1 MDDDDDDDDESEIDF
16 RHIAQTVIRNS
27 GLSDLP
33 LSHLAAR
40 LMAESARCL
49 KYKKSQQDELSS
61 TTYALAA
68 YLYSNERSD
77 DTSSGEERGVREALA
92 LAGLND
98 AALNSIAE
106 AFFLKLPEFPG
117 SPSDYPTEKELS
129 GVTFGPGTQ
138 TVLSQWRNSEPLHA
152 DVLLRMLLDNSGTG
166 VFRRAKLF
174 TDALDRTVSEE
185 TRTFSPTGQDDEGPA
200 AEPDG
205 PTAEPAAPA
214 PPGRH
219 VRIVREARVDELG
232 LNVLDYA
239 KALATILRVSE
250 GEFSFALFGKWGSG
264 KTTLLKLLKPL
275 LEDPAE
281 YRKNVS
287 VPGNEKYA
295 DLGYKVVVHNAWK
308 YRTPPEAWVYLY
320 KSLATAVAASAGPLE
335 RWALALRSTTGRR
348 GHGGLLLSLV
358 LLAVALTPMGA
369 KLQLTGLL
377 VTVLGVSTF
386 FYLAMI
392 WMGAA
397 KKVRQLFDRN
407 LRLVGPD
414 ENLGML
420 ALIGDDVRALL
431 KAWTKDP
438 VSSRATW
445 KYPTWPL
452 LGVAAVSLLWAIG
465 LYLGPVVKIPAWIS
479 EIVKRLPATQDTADL
494 VGVTHWT
501 IWAVWTICAF
511 GLMLLPAMVGA
522 RRPDKILLVVDD
534 LDRCEPSEMLVVI
547 ENVRLLLDDDEI
559 NARLQVLM
567 LVDESVLNHAIA
579 LRYETMINKRAS
591 SSDYEAEYAQS
602 AAATDIVAEQIEK
615 LFACHLRLSR
625 LSDDDVVQLVQKL
638 AGYENEQIRKKAGLA
653 MATARRA
660 NEEELNKAARAEERA
675 KQRYEKMSEQ
685 PPFDAHQE
693 TAAALLKAQAERKKL
708 QAIRERLPKEADPII
723 PRPSDA
729 PFEANDVRFSDDEIQ
744 ILSGFVPSYFRTLR
758 RRPSPRSIKALL
770 FKLQLARLLMQLRY
784 PDLPT
789 EELRLE
795 KLLQAFQREG
805 LGTSDDIGPHV
816 LIVRQVI

>member
-1 MDDDDDDDDESEIDF
+1 MDDDDDASEIDF
-16 RHIAQTVIRNS
+16 RHIAQTVMRNS

-33 LSHLAAR
+33 LSDLAAR

-49 KYKKSQQDELSS
+49 KYKESEHDQLSS
-61 TTYALAA
+61 TTYVLAA
-68 YLYSNERSD
+68 YFYSRNRSD
-77 DTSSGEERGVREALA
+77 DAGSDEERGVRETLGNLDDGAL
-92 LAGLND
+92 D
-98 AALNSIAE
+98 DIAS
-106 AFFLKLPEFPG
+106 AFFLRLPEFPG
-117 SPSDYPTEKELS
+117 ILSDYPDEEELN
-129 GVTFGPGTQ
+129 GVTFGPGIRS
-138 TVLSQWRNSEPLHA
+138 VISRWRNSEPLRA
-152 DVLLRMLLDNSGTG
+152 DVLLRMLLDDSGTR
-166 VFRRAKLF
+166 VFRRVKAR
-174 TDALDRTVSEE
+174 TDGLDRTVSP
-185 TRTFSPTGQDDEGPA
+185 RTKTSSPPEQTAQGPA

-205 PTAEPAAPA
+205 PTAEPTA
-214 PPGRH
+214 PGRH
-219 VRIVREARVDELG
+219 GRIVREARIDELG

-239 KALATILRVSE
+239 KALATILRASE

-479 EIVKRLPATQDTADL
+479 EIVKRLPGTQDTADL

-675 KQRYEKMSEQ
+675 KQRYEKMSER

-693 TAAALLKAQAERKKL
+693 TEAALLKAQAERKKL
-708 QAIRERLPKEADPII
+708 QAIRERLPKEAAPII

-729 PFEANDVRFSDDEIQ
+729 PFEANDVRFSDDEIRL
-744 ILSGFVPSYFRTLR
+744 LSGFVPSYFRTLR

-805 LGTSDDIGPHV
+805 LGTSDDTGPHV